1 MEYKELTV
9 QHFIEKTG
17 SSEPTPGGGSIAALT
32 AATGAALVEMMAN
45 LTIGKKGYEDVQ
57 EEMVAL
63 QQEAKGLSARFLE
76 LLEKDTEAFQ
86 ELMAAYRLPKESDAE
101 KAHRAERI
109 QETTKMAALVPFT
122 IGELAYD
129 LFRLADAVV
138 ARGNTNAIT
147 DGAIAGIQARAAV
160 KSAFLNVKIN
170 LGSIK
175 DSYFVEELQTK
186 MATIESAVDEK
197 EKTLLGQLP
206 Y

>member
-1 MEYKELTV
+1 
-9 QHFIEKTG
+9 
-17 SSEPTPGGGSIAALT
+17 
-32 AATGAALVEMMAN
+32 
-45 LTIGKKGYEDVQ
+45 
-57 EEMVAL
+57 
-63 QQEAKGLSARFLE
+63 
-76 LLEKDTEAFQ
+76 
-86 ELMAAYRLPKESDAE
+86 MAAYRLPKESDAE

-175 DSYFVEELQTK
+175 VSYFVEELQTK

>member
-1 MEYKELTV
+1 MEYNELTV
-9 QHFIEKTG
+9 QDFIARTG
-17 SSEPTPGGGSIAALT
+17 SNAPTPGGGSIAALT

-45 LTIGKKGYEDVQ
+45 LTIGKKGYEEVQ
-57 EEMVAL
+57 EEMLSL
-63 QQEAKGLSARFLE
+63 QQEAKGLSVRFLE

-101 KAHRAERI
+101 KAYRKERI

-138 ARGNTNAIT
+138 ARGNSNAIT

-186 MATIESAVDEK
+186 MATIESVVDEK
-197 EKTLLGQLP
+197 EKALLGQLP